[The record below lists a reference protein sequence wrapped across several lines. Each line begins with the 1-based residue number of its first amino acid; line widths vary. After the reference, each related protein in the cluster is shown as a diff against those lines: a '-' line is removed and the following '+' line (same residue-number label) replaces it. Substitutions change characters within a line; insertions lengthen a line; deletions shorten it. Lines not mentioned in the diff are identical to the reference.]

1 MKAIQ
6 YFALGIGVALTFVL
20 LSTGS
25 IPAGVGVIYLVCL
38 ALPIMV
44 D

>member
-6 YFALGIGVALTFVL
+6 YFALGIGVALTFIL

-25 IPAGVGVIYLVCL
+25 ITAGGAAIYLVCL
-38 ALPIMV
+38 AMPIMV

>member
-1 MKAIQ
+1 MKKIQ
-6 YFALGIGVALTFVL
+6 YFAVAVGLSFTFIL

-25 IPAGVGVIYLVCL
+25 IPAEIGLIYLVCL
-38 ALPIMV
+38 ALPIIF